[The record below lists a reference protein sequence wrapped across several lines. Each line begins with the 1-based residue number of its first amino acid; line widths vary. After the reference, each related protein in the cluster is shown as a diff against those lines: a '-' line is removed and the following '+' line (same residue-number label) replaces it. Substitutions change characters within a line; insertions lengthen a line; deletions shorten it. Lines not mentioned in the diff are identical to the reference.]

1 LNWGIIVAAVNMNR
15 LEFKVLNNIKSNG
28 LLSEGDFVVVGVSG
42 GADSV
47 ALLKV
52 LLQLNES
59 LGISLSAAHVNHQLR
74 GSEAD
79 EDEAFVKDLCDVLNV
94 PLEVRQAGGLQRQV
108 GRNLENEARRLRYAL
123 LAEVAYPRSGV
134 IATAHTLN
142 DQAETF
148 LMKLLRGA
156 GPAGLSGIL
165 IQRTHTLGT
174 EHGLK
179 EVRVVRPLI
188 SVSRSEIV
196 EYLGC
201 HGLQF
206 REDATNTE
214 TTYDRNWVRHKLIPL
229 LEGRLNPQLVPVL
242 ARSASL
248 FAEVDHHLQRESEE
262 VLSNVARREKED
274 LLVPLEIL
282 TGLSPILAKQL
293 IRCSIREVKGDLEG
307 VSQLHVDDVLRLAS
321 KTSGRHVHLPGN
333 LSAAREFDW
342 IRFQTR
348 EREARVF
355 RYEIEVPGEIRLE
368 EIAKTVKVKRL
379 LDGTDPGFPVVFV
392 PGRRLVFRTRQPGDR
407 YRISPG
413 SAEKSL
419 KKMLIERKI
428 PLKRRDRLV
437 VCECDGKI
445 VWVEGLPSG
454 SGSDSGE
461 CVENA
466 FTIEVQNETF

>member
-1 LNWGIIVAAVNMNR
+1 M
-15 LEFKVLNNIKSNG
+15 
-28 LLSEGDFVVVGVSG
+28 VVGVSG

-52 LLQLNES
+52 MLQLNES
-59 LGISLSAAHVNHQLR
+59 LGISVSAAHINHHLR

-79 EDEAFVKDLCDVLNV
+79 ADEAFVKELCNTLDV
-94 PLEVRQAGGLQRQV
+94 PLDVRQADGLQRQA
-108 GRNLENEARRLRYAL
+108 GRNLENEARRVRYAL
-123 LAEVAYPRSGV
+123 LAEVAYAKSGA

-165 IQRTHTLGT
+165 VQRTHTLGT
-174 EHGLK
+174 KHGLK

-188 SVSRSEIV
+188 NVSRAEIV
-196 EYLGC
+196 EYLGY

-248 FAEVDHHLQRESEE
+248 FAEVDDHLQRVSKE

-274 LLVPLEIL
+274 LLVPLETL
-282 TGLSPILAKQL
+282 AGLAPILAKQV

-307 VSQLHVDDVLRLAS
+307 VSQLHVDDVLSLAS
-321 KTSGRHVHLPGN
+321 KTSGRHVDLPGN

-342 IRFQTR
+342 IRFQIK

-368 EIAKTVKVKRL
+368 EIAKTVKVKKLR
-379 LDGTDPGFPVVFV
+379 DGADLGFPVVSA
-392 PGRRLVFRTRQPGDR
+392 PGRRLVFRPRQPGDR

-413 SAEKSL
+413 STEKSL
-419 KKMLIERKI
+419 KRLLIERKI
-428 PLKRRDRLV
+428 PLKSRDRLV

-454 SGSDSGE
+454 SGSNSGE
-461 CVENA
+461 SDENA